1 MNFLPKL
8 SMGIQ
13 RTGGVSKAYHT
24 HDSTAVQFPNLNLV
38 QLVDDFGTALPL
50 LFGGGLAN
58 LDLGLPIYGNY
69 CGPGYG
75 DKTGC
80 SPAKDQVDA
89 SCCKHDVCY
98 DQRGYF
104 DCGCDCDLVRSMP
117 DAIANTSSVAGVVAG
132 TAAIEFFAN
141 SPCVA
146 TRVEVCL
153 PAVGC
158 ASVPIL
164 YPGGPSKC
172 LLF

>member
-1 MNFLPKL
+1 MNFLPKF

-13 RTGGVSKAYHT
+13 RTSGLGKAYHIHAAMAT
-24 HDSTAVQFPNLNLV
+24 QLPNQNLV
-38 QLVDDFGTALPL
+38 QLADDIGTELPL
-50 LFGGGLAN
+50 LSGGGVAS
-58 LDLGLPIYGNY
+58 LDLELPIYGNY
-69 CGPGYG
+69 CGPGHG

-80 SPAKDQVDA
+80 SPAIDRVDA

-117 DAIANTSSVAGVVAG
+117 GAIANTSSVAGKAAG
-132 TAAIEFFAN
+132 TAAMTFFAT

-146 TRVEVCL
+146 
-153 PAVGC
+153 AKVGP
-158 ASVPIL
+158 VPII
-164 YPGGPSKC
+164 YPGGPAKC